1 WFNRFR
7 KLLVRYE
14 KLDRSYIAL
23 VMLAAAI
30 IVFRMVPGDVNIIHG

>member
-1 WFNRFR
+1 
-7 KLLVRYE
+7 VRYE